1 MCRFDFFG
9 HRESNYLLEMD
20 LKERVKE
27 LAQEH
32 FAQTK
37 AWRQH
42 LHAHPELSFE
52 EEKTAQFIAEQ
63 LKLMGIP
70 FKAGIAG
77 TGIVALIEGNDP
89 SSSMTALRADID
101 ALPIQELN
109 EVAYKSTI
117 DGRMHACGHDVHTS
131 SLLGAAKILN
141 DLKSEIKGSI
151 RLIFQPG
158 EEKLPGGASLLIK
171 EGVLKNPVPKKILGQ
186 HVFPE
191 LPAGKVG
198 FKSGVYMASADEIY
212 ITIKGKGGH
221 AAMPHKNIDPI
232 LTAARVICGLQE
244 LVSRKSNPAMPTVLS
259 FGAINGGF
267 ATNVTPEE
275 VQLLGTFRTFDETWR
290 FEAHEFIKNFVEA
303 TCAAVGASAL
313 VDIRV
318 GYPCLYNHEETTEL
332 KKAQAIEFLGE
343 ENVID
348 LDIRMTA
355 EDFAYYTHEV
365 PGCFYRL
372 GTAAPDG
379 SKSAPV
385 HNPHFDIDEHA
396 LETSIG
402 LMAWLAI
409 QA

>member
-1 MCRFDFFG
+1 MFRFDFFG
-9 HRESNYLLEMD
+9 HQESNYLLKMD
-20 LKERVKE
+20 LKERVKQ

-63 LKLMGIP
+63 LELMGIP

-77 TGIVALIEGNDP
+77 TGILALIEGNDP

-109 EVAYKSTI
+109 EVAYKSTV

-198 FKSGVYMASADEIY
+198 FKSGIYMASADEIY

-244 LVSRKSNPAMPTVLS
+244 LVSRRSNPAMPTVLS

-303 TCAAVGASAL
+303 TSAAVGASAL

-318 GYPCLYNHEETTEL
+318 GYPCLYNHEETTEFN
-332 KKAQAIEFLGE
+332 KAQAIEFLGE

-385 HNPHFDIDEHA
+385 HNPHFDIDERA

-402 LMAWLAI
+402 LMAWLALK
-409 QA
+409 A

>member
-1 MCRFDFFG
+1 MYLFDFFG
-9 HRESNYLLEMD
+9 PRESNYLLQMD
-20 LKERVKE
+20 LKERVKQ
-27 LAQEH
+27 LAREH

-52 EEKTAQFIAEQ
+52 EEQTAQFIAEQ
-63 LKLMGIP
+63 LEIMGIP

-109 EVAYKSTI
+109 EVSYKSTI
-117 DGRMHACGHDVHTS
+117 DGRMHACGHDVHTA

-171 EGVLKNPVPKKILGQ
+171 EGVLKNPVPEKILGQ

-198 FKSGVYMASADEIY
+198 FKSGIYMASADEIY

-318 GYPCLYNHEETTEL
+318 GYPCLYNHEATTEL

-385 HNPHFDIDEHA
+385 HNPHFDIDECA

>member
-1 MCRFDFFG
+1 
-9 HRESNYLLEMD
+9 MD
-20 LKERVKE
+20 LKERVKQ

-63 LKLMGIP
+63 LGLMGIP

-77 TGIVALIEGNDP
+77 TGIVALIEGNDA

-109 EVAYKSTI
+109 EVAYKSTV

-198 FKSGVYMASADEIY
+198 FKSGIYMASADEIY

-385 HNPHFDIDEHA
+385 HNPHFDIDERA

-402 LMAWLAI
+402 LMAWLALK
-409 QA
+409 A

>member
-20 LKERVKE
+20 LKERVKQ

-63 LKLMGIP
+63 LGLMGIP

-109 EVAYKSTI
+109 EVAYKSTV

-198 FKSGVYMASADEIY
+198 FKSGIYMASADEIY

-232 LTAARVICGLQE
+232 LTAARMICGLQE

-385 HNPHFDIDEHA
+385 HNPHFDIDERA

-402 LMAWLAI
+402 LMAWLALK
-409 QA
+409 A

>member
-1 MCRFDFFG
+1 
-9 HRESNYLLEMD
+9 MD
-20 LKERVKE
+20 LKERIKH
-27 LAQEH
+27 LAQKH
-32 FAQTK
+32 FEQTR

-52 EEKTAQFIAEQ
+52 EEKTAQFIAAQ
-63 LKLMGIP
+63 LKIMGIP

-89 SSSMTALRADID
+89 SSSMIALRADID

-109 EVAYKSTI
+109 EVTYKSTI

-158 EEKLPGGASLLIK
+158 EEKLPGGASLLIQ
-171 EGVLKNPVPKKILGQ
+171 EGVLKNPVPEKILGQ

-198 FKSGVYMASADEIY
+198 FKSGIYMASADEIY

-244 LVSRKSNPAMPTVLS
+244 LVSRRSNPAMPTVLS

-275 VQLLGTFRTFDETWR
+275 VQLLGTFRTFDENWR

-313 VDIRV
+313 VDIHV
-318 GYPCLYNHEETTEL
+318 GYPCLYNHEATTEL

-372 GTAAPDG
+372 GTAAADG

-385 HNPHFDIDEHA
+385 HNPHFDIDEQA